1 MAISSFLPRV
11 LQTQTDDDDDDNG
24 GGGGSGA
31 NSASSTSSSSPSDG
45 GTGTCQCT
53 SFDEKELSRPQ
64 TVQMLSMGGPGAY
77 LDFIANRFRS
87 RASLYKNRTGHT
99 VETIGLGDDLSVLT
113 QEILADVDAQV
124 YDGYVFLPFLAG
136 SLLDKGGLADL
147 TEFVRNNDD
156 IDWPDIF
163 PFNRD
168 VQSVFDNSVRLLPCD
183 GDVHSMYYRKDLF
196 EQYNIQ
202 VPRTWDEVCYMI
214 CHLIHVTLY
223 IYLGQYNNWPCTSTD
238 FSTWILTRLLHPFF
252 VSFFSFFFVLHSP

>member
-1 MAISSFLPRV
+1 MASSSGMFPRFL
-11 LQTQTDDDDDDNG
+11 QAGEDG
-24 GGGGSGA
+24 GGGD
-31 NSASSTSSSSPSDG
+31 NLSSSPPQDG
-45 GTGTCQCT
+45 GSTTTTTASCQCPT
-53 SFDEKELSRPQ
+53 SSDDAKELSRPQ
-64 TVQMLSMGGPGAY
+64 TVQMLSMGGEGAY

-87 RASLYKNRTGHT
+87 RSALFKNKTGHN

-147 TEFVRNNDD
+147 TEFVRTNDD

-196 EQYNIQ
+196 EEYNIQ
-202 VPRTWDEVCYMI
+202 VPRTWDEVCLQI
-214 CHLIHVTLY
+214 V
-223 IYLGQYNNWPCTSTD
+223 
-238 FSTWILTRLLHPFF
+238 
-252 VSFFSFFFVLHSP
+252 FSFCFSSEFLSISTFSIFFFACV

>member
-1 MAISSFLPRV
+1 MTPFNNIRLPRF
-11 LQTQTDDDDDDNG
+11 LQGDDKGSTG
-24 GGGGSGA
+24 GGA
-31 NSASSTSSSSPSDG
+31 LTATSSTS
-45 GTGTCQCT
+45 TGNADCTCPN
-53 SFDEKELSRPQ
+53 SALDDEKELSRPQ
-64 TVQMLSMGGPGAY
+64 TIQMLSMGGEGAY

-87 RASLYKNRTGHT
+87 RASLFKNRTGHT
-99 VETIGLGDDLSVLT
+99 VETIGLGDDLGVLT

-147 TEFVRNNDD
+147 TEFVRSNDD

-183 GDVHSMYYRKDLF
+183 GDVHSLYYRKDLF

-202 VPRTWDEVCYMI
+202 VPRTWDEVRFTY
-214 CHLIHVTLY
+214 
-223 IYLGQYNNWPCTSTD
+223 
-238 FSTWILTRLLHPFF
+238 
-252 VSFFSFFFVLHSP
+252 FSFGDVKKSPKGRHYCSRS